1 VIFPKPLDH
10 AMLER
15 VVIVTDE
22 SGHPLEGTI
31 AVTEK
36 ETLWSFTPKQTWKAG
51 RYHLTA
57 DTALEDLAGN
67 SVGRPFEV
75 DVFHPIQRQ
84 VKSEMAK
91 IPFEI
96 ATKK

>member
-1 VIFPKPLDH
+1 LDH

-15 VVIVTDE
+15 VVGVIDAT
-22 SGHPLEGTI
+22 GRPLDGTI
-31 AVTEK
+31 TVTEK
-36 ETLWSFTPKQTWKAG
+36 ETHWSFTPQQLWHAG

-67 SVGRPFEV
+67 SIGRPFEV

-84 VKSEMAK
+84 VKSETVR

-96 ATKK
+96 PTGK

>member
-1 VIFPKPLDH
+1 
-10 AMLER
+10 MLER
-15 VVIVTDE
+15 VVGVTDAA
-22 SGHPLEGTI
+22 GHPLDGAI

-36 ETLWSFTPKQTWKAG
+36 ETRWSFTPQQPWQAG

-67 SVGRPFEV
+67 SIGRPFEV

-84 VKSEMAK
+84 VKSETVK
-91 IPFEI
+91 IPFRI
-96 ATKK
+96 ATGKQ